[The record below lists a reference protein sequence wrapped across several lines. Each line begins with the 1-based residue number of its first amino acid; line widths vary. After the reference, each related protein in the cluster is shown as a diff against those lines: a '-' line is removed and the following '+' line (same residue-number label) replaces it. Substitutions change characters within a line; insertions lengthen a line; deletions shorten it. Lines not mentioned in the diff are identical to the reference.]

1 MLDRCALPEDEFL
14 ELYRIPGALISD
26 DKRKK
31 ILRYVLAS
39 KSGRLAM
46 NVATLNEKAVTK
58 VENLFGTQTII
69 WTVEDLE
76 DGIGVAMGWSG
87 GVDLLNAFQTFASIS
102 KCVSGACLTILYIK
116 RLVSRLKEIASWGSA
131 LLEKSMAN
139 STQLG

>member
-1 MLDRCALPEDEFL
+1 VRHEVIGQVQAKRWLGSFSKGQVVFPKMLDRCALPEDEFL

-69 WTVEDLE
+69 WIVEDLE
-76 DGIGVAMGWSG
+76 DGIGVCHGMVRG
-87 GVDLLNAFQTFASIS
+87 
-102 KCVSGACLTILYIK
+102 
-116 RLVSRLKEIASWGSA
+116 SRL
-131 LLEKSMAN
+131 
-139 STQLG
+139 T